1 MKTADAGLGQVFIS
15 YAHEDVVY
23 AKALRDA
30 LTDCGY
36 SVWWDEELIA
46 NDAFRIKIGE
56 TITDASA
63 VVVIWSDASI
73 ASHWVREEALS
84 GLLNKK
90 LVATCVPG
98 FSRQKIPYG
107 FREINTEF
115 VDQTDDILKALSRNG
130 AKIQAAGT
138 PVVPEP
144 AAPSRPDI
152 QPPVGAS
159 EEPADL
165 ARPRAAVSL
174 WAAAIFIAT
183 FGVGFVSIIV
193 AGLINVNFVS
203 WTPSQGAE
211 GLAEGVK
218 QVGYMWSLNWS
229 LTATVLMPLAW
240 TFVFLALAN
249 VDRIIAEMT
258 RRNMIL
264 TADLRPITPTHP
276 HLVRMRHDIT
286 KFVVLMAIA
295 VTGLA
300 IVYALVDYYQVI
312 GAIAADP
319 SQQKAMDA
327 IPAESNSFGFDLD
340 HSTVERDWSVAT
352 YLSRGD
358 GVSTGENANIM
369 FDLAVY
375 VIYAGFGVGSLFSF
389 MFVIIGIGV
398 AFLPGVAQTYQLC
411 IVPDLNSKDP
421 RGGFEVF
428 QTFTAYALVVIF
440 MVLVFCYLM
449 STQNIYLR
457 TTDATFFDFLEPD
470 IAALTAGSTSLAER
484 IDALTGFLFAA
495 SVPSTAPQNVFI
507 WIIVSFIVIGFL
519 GGYVMFLKQGA
530 INGRTLLQDEIR
542 NIGFARLR
550 RITSLDETQMNERL
564 SQLDVWPLQKLGIL
578 RAFAFA
584 MILVLG
590 IIFYKAGLIII
601 LLFVLYG
608 TWNLSRRS

>member
-1 MKTADAGLGQVFIS
+1 MPPTV
-15 YAHEDVVY
+15 
-23 AKALRDA
+23 
-30 LTDCGY
+30 
-36 SVWWDEELIA
+36 
-46 NDAFRIKIGE
+46 
-56 TITDASA
+56 
-63 VVVIWSDASI
+63 SI
-73 ASHWVREEALS
+73 
-84 GLLNKK
+84 N
-90 LVATCVPG
+90 
-98 FSRQKIPYG
+98 
-107 FREINTEF
+107 
-115 VDQTDDILKALSRNG
+115 
-130 AKIQAAGT
+130 
-138 PVVPEP
+138 EP
-144 AAPSRPDI
+144 APD
-152 QPPVGAS
+152 P
-159 EEPADL
+159 DL

-174 WAAAIFIAT
+174 WAAAIFIMT
-183 FGVGFVSIIV
+183 FGIGFVSIIV
-193 AGLINVNFVS
+193 AGLININFVT
-203 WTPSQGAE
+203 WTPAAGAE
-211 GLAEGVK
+211 ALAGGAK

-229 LTATVLMPLAW
+229 LTATILMPLAW
-240 TFVFLALAN
+240 TFVFLALSN
-249 VDRIIAEMT
+249 IDRVVAEMT

-264 TADLRPITPTHP
+264 TSDLRPITPSHP
-276 HLVRMRHDIT
+276 NLVRMRHDIT

-312 GAIAADP
+312 GAISADVEK
-319 SQQKAMDA
+319 QRGLDA
-327 IPAESNSFGFDLD
+327 IAMAAGDVGFALD
-340 HSTVERDWSVAT
+340 HTTVERDWSVAA
-352 YLSRGD
+352 YLTRGD
-358 GVSTGENANIM
+358 GVSTSADANIM

-398 AFLPGVAQTYQLC
+398 AFLPGVAQTYRLC

-457 TTDATFFDFLEPD
+457 TADATFFDFLAPD
-470 IAALTAGSTSLAER
+470 IAALTAGSTSLVER
-484 IDALTGFLFAA
+484 IDALAGFLFAA

-542 NIGFARLR
+542 NIGFARLH
-550 RITSLDETQMNERL
+550 RITSLDEAQMEARL
-564 SQLDVWPLQKLGIL
+564 RQLDVWPLQKLGIL

-584 MILVLG
+584 MLLVLG

-608 TWNLSRRS
+608 TWSLSRRT